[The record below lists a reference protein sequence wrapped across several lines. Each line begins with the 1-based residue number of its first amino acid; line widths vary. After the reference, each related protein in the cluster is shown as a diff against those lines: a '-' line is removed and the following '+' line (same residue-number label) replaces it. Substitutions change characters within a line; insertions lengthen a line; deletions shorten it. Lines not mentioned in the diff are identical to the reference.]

1 MSLFDERELRAL
13 VEQAAE
19 KALRKVLREE
29 PAAPSVGQRWV
40 PTAQLTRDY
49 SVAQST
55 IRHWIRQ
62 GKVRSIRVGGAL
74 RVNLADFERLISTP
88 ISDADRHL
96 SPEELADRDEA
107 LERRSK

>member
-19 KALRKVLREE
+19 KAVRKVLSEKQ
-29 PAAPSVGQRWV
+29 AALSVGQRWV

-55 IRHWIRQ
+55 IRHWTRQ
-62 GKVRSIRVGGAL
+62 GKVRSIRVGRAL
-74 RVNLADFERLISTP
+74 RVNLADFERLISAPT
-88 ISDADRHL
+88 SEADGEL

-107 LERRSK
+107 LERGSK